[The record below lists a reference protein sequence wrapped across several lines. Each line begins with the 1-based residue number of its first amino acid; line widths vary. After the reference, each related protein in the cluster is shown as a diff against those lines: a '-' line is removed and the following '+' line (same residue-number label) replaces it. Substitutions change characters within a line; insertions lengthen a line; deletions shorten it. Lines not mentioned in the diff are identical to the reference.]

1 MADFEKAKKKRTL
14 KIKHISELIENL
26 KKFDSG
32 DKSIQFFEQKIIQI
46 NQTWD
51 SILKTT
57 DEMMDN
63 DNYNNSEQQEL
74 SEIQDIYDDA
84 IIQIEEKRAAI
95 STKRSIELPPLN
107 IPPFDGNF
115 INWRSFYDIFE
126 RAIVEDTS
134 ISNSEKLQFLKTLV
148 RGEASQMISHL
159 QITEENFDTAWTL
172 LKNRYNNERRL
183 IESYVKTL
191 INQPHIKND
200 TPKALREIHDTTMEC
215 LKAIENLGVKT
226 DQADFLLN
234 VIILQKLDPETIRL
248 YETSIGEPRKMQ
260 KFDNLLS
267 IIEKRFQTLEFINN
281 NN

>member
-1 MADFEKAKKKRTL
+1 MAEKAKKKRTL

-63 DNYNNSEQQEL
+63 NNYNNSEQQEL

-134 ISNSEKLQFLKTLV
+134 ISYSEKLQFLKTLV

-159 QITEENFDTAWTL
+159 QNTEENFDTAWTL

-215 LKAIENLGVKT
+215 LRAIENLGVKT

-248 YETSIGEPRKMQ
+248 YETSTGEPRKMQ
-260 KFDNLLS
+260 EFDNLLS